1 MTCGSAVGSRMSL
14 HLRGRWLNPGPPPL
28 RGPGAAR
35 PNARGNEGGK
45 PSART
50 SACPFNIL
58 IHSRLAWLPA
68 VDKRGESATSVV
80 GLATI
85 AFPAAAGVVSVP
97 PVSEPTL
104 FLRHSEPLA
113 ARMRP
118 RTLEEFLG
126 QEQLLGPGKALG
138 ELIRRGDVASC
149 IFWGPPGSG
158 KTTLARIVAHYTARH
173 FEPFSAVT
181 EGVAR
186 VREII
191 KAAED
196 RLKYEGRGTILFCD
210 EIHRFNRAQQDA
222 FLPWVENGIVTL
234 IGATTENPSF
244 ELTGALLSRCR
255 VFVLGPLNDDHIRSI
270 VSRAIADE
278 NKGRGER
285 GEVRFEEP
293 AVAALVQHA
302 QGDARRALNAL
313 EAVFLHL
320 ENLSPLPS
328 PLSRE
333 TVVAVLE
340 RPLPVYDKSGEQHF
354 NLISALHKAVR
365 GSDVEGSLYWL
376 ARMLAG
382 GEDPLYIAR
391 RLVRIAAEDVGLA
404 DPRAMAVALGAK
416 DAYHF
421 LGSPEGELAV
431 AEAVVYLA
439 TAPKS
444 NRVYTAFAQAMD
456 AAAAHPAAAVPLH
469 IRNAPTPLMEE
480 LGYGAGYKY
489 AHAFE
494 HAYVPQEYLPEVL
507 RGASWYQPTDS
518 GFEKTIGERM
528 AFWQKLKERIARET
542 GNEKRET

>member
-1 MTCGSAVGSRMSL
+1 
-14 HLRGRWLNPGPPPL
+14 
-28 RGPGAAR
+28 
-35 PNARGNEGGK
+35 
-45 PSART
+45 
-50 SACPFNIL
+50 
-58 IHSRLAWLPA
+58 
-68 VDKRGESATSVV
+68 
-80 GLATI
+80 
-85 AFPAAAGVVSVP
+85 
-97 PVSEPTL
+97 
-104 FLRHSEPLA
+104 
-113 ARMRP
+113 MRP
-118 RTLEEFLG
+118 KTLEDFLG
-126 QEQLLGPGKALG
+126 QEHLLGPGKALG
-138 ELIRRGDVASC
+138 ELIRRGDVGSC

-158 KTTLARIVAHYTARH
+158 KTTLARLVANYTDRH

-181 EGVAR
+181 EGVGR

-191 KAAED
+191 KQAEE

-222 FLPWVENGIVTL
+222 FLPWVENGIITL

-244 ELTGALLSRCR
+244 ELTAPLLSRCR
-255 VFVLGPLNDDHIRSI
+255 VFVFEPLKDEHIRLVI
-270 VSRAIADE
+270 ERAIAKSGNE
-278 NKGRGER
+278 KRETGNVLAKEAT
-285 GEVRFEEP
+285 E
-293 AVAALVQHA
+293 ALVTYA
-302 QGDARRALNAL
+302 QGDARRALNGL
-313 EAVFLHL
+313 EAVLNHVANVSRF
-320 ENLSPLPS
+320 PFPV
-328 PLSRE
+328 SRE

-421 LGSPEGELAV
+421 LGSPEGELAI

-444 NRVYTAFAQAMD
+444 NRVHTAFAQAMD
-456 AAAAHPAAAVPLH
+456 AAAAHPAEAVPLH
-469 IRNAPTPLMEE
+469 IRNAPTRLMEE
-480 LGYGAGYKY
+480 LGYGTGYKY

-494 HAYVPQEYLPEVL
+494 HAYVPQEYLPEAL

-518 GFEKTIGERM
+518 GFEKTVGERM
-528 AFWQKLKERIARET
+528 AFWKQLKERLLRDA
-542 GNEKRET
+542 GSGKREG